1 MYFKINIANKI
12 RSYTYPI
19 QLILQSWKV
28 ILINLGKLISPVDH
42 HRCKYIRTSCPG
54 TVGWHC
60 HLVVIFCCSHCP
72 LHAYWGD
79 VEGIWVSLGTY
90 YLFNHSFHNSLDYKV
105 SEGGTMFFAFLS
117 LLYSVFV
124 NVEVKTYSGLTQL
137 RISTNFF
144 ISLFTSHTPNF
155 STPTRAWRKTDNC
168 KNCSETTISFCSHD
182 HITNLNVRK

>member
-90 YLFNHSFHNSLDYKV
+90 YVITHFTTHWIIKSLR
-105 SEGGTMFFAFLS
+105 EEPCFLHFFLYCTQY
-117 LLYSVFV
+117 LLML
-124 NVEVKTYSGLTQL
+124 K
-137 RISTNFF
+137 
-144 ISLFTSHTPNF
+144 
-155 STPTRAWRKTDNC
+155 WK
-168 KNCSETTISFCSHD
+168 
-182 HITNLNVRK
+182 HILDSPS